1 LNNNWVNILS
11 SEDLFKIEIVTQM
24 LKNNKIDAVIINQ
37 KDSSYNLFG
46 YSSLYV
52 RREHVEKSI
61 ELIQK
66 HNE

>member
-1 LNNNWVNILS
+1 MNNNWVNILS

-46 YSSLYV
+46 SSMLYIE
-52 RREHVEKSI
+52 REHVEKSI
-61 ELIQK
+61 ELIQTQ
-66 HNE
+66 

>member
-1 LNNNWVNILS
+1 MNNNWVSILS

-46 YSSLYV
+46 FSSLYV
-52 RREHVEKSI
+52 RREHAKKSI

>member
-1 LNNNWVNILS
+1 MNNNWVNILS

-46 YSSLYV
+46 CSTLYV

>member
-1 LNNNWVNILS
+1 MNNNWVNILS
-11 SEDLFKIEIVTQM
+11 SEDLFKIEIVTHM
-24 LKNNKIDAVIINQ
+24 LKYNKIDAVIINQ

-46 YSSLYV
+46 CSMLYV

>member
-1 LNNNWVNILS
+1 MNNNWVKILS
-11 SEDLFKIEIVTQM
+11 SEDLFKIEIITQM

-46 YSSLYV
+46 FSSLYV
-52 RREHVEKSI
+52 RREHVKKSI

>member
-1 LNNNWVNILS
+1 MNSNWVNILS
-11 SEDLFKIEIVTQM
+11 SEDLFKIKIITQM

-46 YSSLYV
+46 YSSIYV
-52 RREHVEKSI
+52 RRENLKKSV
-61 ELIQK
+61 ELIQI

>member
-1 LNNNWVNILS
+1 MNNNWVNILS

-46 YSSLYV
+46 CSMLYV
-52 RREHVEKSI
+52 RREHVEKEYRINSKT
-61 ELIQK
+61 Q
-66 HNE
+66 

>member
-1 LNNNWVNILS
+1 MNNNWVNILS
-11 SEDLFKIEIVTQM
+11 SEDLFKIEIITQM

-46 YSSLYV
+46 CSSLYV
-52 RREHVEKSI
+52 RREHAEKSI
-61 ELIQK
+61 KLIQT

>member
-24 LKNNKIDAVIINQ
+24 LKYNKIDAVIINQ

-46 YSSLYV
+46 CSMLYV

>member
-24 LKNNKIDAVIINQ
+24 LKNNKIEAVIINQ

>member
-1 LNNNWVNILS
+1 MNNNWVNILS
-11 SEDLFKIEIVTQM
+11 SDDLFKIEIVTQM

-46 YSSLYV
+46 CSMLYV
-52 RREHVEKSI
+52 RLEHAEKSI